1 MTAYKGS
8 LIFRTLLGYEL
19 LEALGVPLGTFIPRE
34 KLVTS
39 KIAAL
44 ERNLIRISQRAHF

>member
-19 LEALGVPLGTFIPRE
+19 LEALGVPLGSFIARE
-34 KLVTS
+34 KLVSS
-39 KIAAL
+39 KVSAL
-44 ERNLIRISQRAHF
+44 EDNLVRISQRARL

>member
-19 LEALGVPLGTFIPRE
+19 LGALGVPLGTFIARE
-34 KLVTS
+34 KLESS
-39 KIAAL
+39 KISAL
-44 ERNLIRISQRAHF
+44 ERNLIRISQHAHL